1 MLDLFVALWLD
12 FYEFLLGQMFS
23 LDLMVAAWF
32 DYDFLLDHLESKV
45 VWVLLGFVEIW
56 CQSKV

>member
-1 MLDLFVALWLD
+1 MRDLFVALWLD

-45 VWVLLGFVEIW
+45 VWVLLGFVEI
-56 CQSKV
+56 